1 MSTIQEQEIEIE
13 HVRALL
19 HELVIAK
26 VGNMIDPEVGELSAR
41 LDQLIVKYQKTKD
54 KDSR

>member
-1 MSTIQEQEIEIE
+1 MSTIEEQEIEIE

-26 VGNMIDPEVGELSAR
+26 IGNMIDPEVGKLSAK
-41 LDQLIVKYQKTKD
+41 LDELIVKYQKTKD
-54 KDSR
+54 KDIR